1 MTIGTRCDKCL
12 YDSRKTDYKPSEMPN
27 EYIEAYIDGLGDAG
41 IVPICN
47 YEANETGELGNVDP
61 RDDQLLTDVITAR
74 ILENNAIIVN
84 APSTWTRYD
93 AIRNVAYYDTVDFIG
108 ALTLI
113 RTDLQCKLTLEVTNY
128 VGPFEPLR
136 LEEEE

>member
-1 MTIGTRCDKCL
+1 MTIGTRYNKCL

-41 IVPICN
+41 IIPLCN
-47 YEANETGELGNVDP
+47 YDGETDP
-61 RDDQLLTDVITAR
+61 RDDQLLTDVITSR
-74 ILENNAIIVN
+74 IEANNDIIVN

-128 VGPFEPLR
+128 VGPFEPL
-136 LEEEE
+136 EEEE

>member
-1 MTIGTRCDKCL
+1 MLTIDTRYSKCL

-41 IVPICN
+41 IVPIT
-47 YEANETGELGNVDP
+47 YDSEGDVDP

-74 ILENNAIIVN
+74 IEANNDIIVS
-84 APSTWTRYD
+84 APSHWTRYD
-93 AIRNVAYYDTVDFIG
+93 AIRNAAYYDTADFIG
-108 ALTLI
+108 ALTTT

-128 VGPFEPLR
+128 AGPFEPL
-136 LEEEE
+136 EE